1 MAAWHVAPSLQTLL
15 GQVNAAAP
23 RRSKVSDGGV
33 GDVAH
38 AKVGTSDH
46 LPDRGGCVRARDF
59 THDPA
64 GGFDA
69 AAFAD
74 RLLAAQDPRL
84 KYVISNAR
92 IGSGPAGPAPG
103 RWRPYSGANPHRHHA
118 HVSVVAGAAAGD
130 PRPWAGA
137 GTASTAKTH
146 TAAARAA
153 AREDTEMDAF
163 RYLKGP
169 VTPEIYVLDL
179 TTGKRQHV
187 TAATWKA
194 LVASG
199 GPPPVH
205 TVAQDVFDA
214 IPKAEG
220 SR

>member
-1 MAAWHVAPSLQTLL
+1 MPAWHVAQSLQTLL
-15 GQVNAAAP
+15 AQVNASAP
-23 RRSKVSDGGV
+23 RRSTASDGAI

-38 AKVGTSDH
+38 QRAGSSDH

-92 IGSGPAGPAPG
+92 IGSGPAGRSPG
-103 RWRPYSGANPHRHHA
+103 RWRPYTGANAHRHHA
-118 HVSVVAGAAAGD
+118 HVSVVPTAAAED
-130 PRPWAGA
+130 PRPWAGL
-137 GTASTAKTH
+137 AKP
-146 TAAARAA
+146 TAAQPAA
-153 AREDTEMDAF
+153 AGEDTEMDAF
-163 RYLKGP
+163 RYIKGP

-187 TAATWKA
+187 NAATWKA
-194 LVASG
+194 LTVTG
-199 GPPPVH
+199 GPPTVHPVP
-205 TVAQDVFDA
+205 QELFDA